1 MSIEILTNAP
11 STPAREAA
19 IKSMRL
25 AMAGDVEAWLD
36 LFAEDALLQ
45 DPYGPSPMDPTGA
58 GRVGKPEIAEFGAI
72 FIRPDSSRFEFRQT
86 LMSGHACVNIGTI
99 TLRCPEGKTAWT
111 DVVNVYEASSE
122 SHTSELQSPRKLE
135 CRLMLERKHLLA
147 HKPSYP

>member
-72 FIRPDSSRFEFRQT
+72 FIRPDSLRFEIRQT

-99 TLRCPEGKTAWT
+99 TVRRPDGKIAWT
-111 DVVNVYEASSE
+111 EVVNVYEVNEVGKIILLRSYWEFDAN
-122 SHTSELQSPRKLE
+122 LQS
-135 CRLMLERKHLLA
+135 A
-147 HKPSYP
+147 F